1 MEFVGHKRI
10 KMFQIDGEIDDDNNI
25 PKIRLRYESSLVDI
39 MRSQGYVPQLDL
51 EPAFSLEYSNEKY
64 KFLLSLYGVYVG
76 RSKARC
82 YHGVTVNN
90 LVPMNTTQNDK

>member
-1 MEFVGHKRI
+1 
-10 KMFQIDGEIDDDNNI
+10 
-25 PKIRLRYESSLVDI
+25 

-90 LVPMNTTQNDK
+90 LVPMSTTQSDK

>member
-25 PKIRLRYESSLVDI
+25 PKIRSRYESSLVDI

>member
-25 PKIRLRYESSLVDI
+25 PKIRSRYESSLVDI

-82 YHGVTVNN
+82 HHGVTVNN
-90 LVPMNTTQNDK
+90 LIPMNTTQKDK